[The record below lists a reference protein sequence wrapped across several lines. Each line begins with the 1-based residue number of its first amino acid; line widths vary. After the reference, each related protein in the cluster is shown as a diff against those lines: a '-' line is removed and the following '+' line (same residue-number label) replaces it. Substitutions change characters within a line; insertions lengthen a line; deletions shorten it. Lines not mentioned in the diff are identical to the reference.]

1 MEIPEEERELARE
14 MRRTN
19 LWQRT
24 SNYLTFWFICLNSIY
39 LCFIFYLY
47 FDWGLLAIPFLLYFS
62 YIFYAAITYY
72 LLKKVT
78 LIGLISLSALFAS
91 SVYSVATSA
100 MVNLSRADIFSAL
113 AFFACFLSTCKY
125 DPRLE

>member
-1 MEIPEEERELARE
+1 M
-14 MRRTN
+14 
-19 LWQRT
+19 
-24 SNYLTFWFICLNSIY
+24 
-39 LCFIFYLY
+39 CFIFYLY

-100 MVNLSRADIFSAL
+100 MVNLSRADIFSGGADRAVGRRGDFVPARL
-113 AFFACFLSTCKY
+113 AAAGT
-125 DPRLE
+125 